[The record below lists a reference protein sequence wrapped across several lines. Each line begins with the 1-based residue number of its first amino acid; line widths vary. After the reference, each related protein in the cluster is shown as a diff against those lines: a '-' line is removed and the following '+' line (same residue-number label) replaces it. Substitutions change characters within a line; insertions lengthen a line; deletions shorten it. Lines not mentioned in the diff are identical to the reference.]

1 MAAGSIM
8 GRFLWRRQ
16 GDGQNATREEAPTD
30 WSLLAQF
37 VAGDESAF
45 ACLMNRHQHLVMSVC
60 LRILREAADAED
72 AFQATFL
79 VLARRAASLKW
90 QDSIAG
96 WLHQTARRTALKLR
110 SMKIRRERAEQQAAC
125 HRHEPGLVAT
135 NTEAA
140 VSIHEL
146 AEILDE
152 ELDQLPTLF
161 REVIL
166 LTQVEGLSREE
177 TAQRLGISEAAVK
190 DRLERGRSQLRGRL
204 VRRGITV
211 SGTMLAAWLLPGTA
225 QAASTGLVSA
235 TAAAATVFASGTS
248 TSAAAPVAVTLAQ
261 GVLKMM
267 GMEKLRFIAAC
278 VLSLITA
285 GGVAY
290 GVLHD
295 NPQRFQ
301 KGLVGQIVDVQARG
315 QSHSVTIQLE
325 EFETLL
331 NLDVSP
337 DVKVWKAYESST
349 LANVKPGQFAS
360 LRLASDH
367 RTINEIHVSGAQHEV
382 SIRGLSDSGA
392 MMATTTD
399 DDDESADESRPYQL
413 APDAIL
419 RIGGLPATR
428 DDFEPGMEVPLEL
441 AEDGQTVHAIE
452 AEADPR
458 TIIVGSLVSID
469 VAAGTAIV
477 ETEDENDTQIRI
489 PLKID
494 AESVIEVD
502 GKRADMSAVL
512 PGSEVILRTTTDRSV
527 VRALRA
533 TSPEPDDDAE

>member
-1 MAAGSIM
+1 MATGSIM
-8 GRFLWRRQ
+8 RRLSWRRE
-16 GDGQNATREEAPTD
+16 GNGQNSAGGEAPTD
-30 WSLLAQF
+30 WSLLTQF

-45 ACLMNRHQHLVMSVC
+45 ACLMNRHQQLVMSVC
-60 LRILREAADAED
+60 QRILREAADAED

-110 SMKIRRERAEQQAAC
+110 SMKVRRQRMEQKAAGNRSEISVVST
-125 HRHEPGLVAT
+125 H
-135 NTEAA
+135 TEAA

-152 ELDQLPTLF
+152 ELDQLPVLF

-225 QAASTGLVSA
+225 QAASTTLVTA
-235 TAAAATVFASGTS
+235 TAAAATVFASGSSTS
-248 TSAAAPVAVTLAQ
+248 TAAPVAVTLAQ

-267 GMEKLRFIAAC
+267 GMEKLRFITAC

-301 KGLVGQIVDVQARG
+301 KGLVGQIVDVQTRG

-331 NLDVSP
+331 NLDVSAE
-337 DVKVWKAYESST
+337 VKVWKAYESST

-367 RTINEIHVSGAQHEV
+367 RTVNEIHVSGAQHEV

-392 MMATTTD
+392 MMATTED
-399 DDDESADESRPYQL
+399 DGESADESRPYQL

-428 DDFEPGMEVPLEL
+428 DDFQAGMEVPLEL
-441 AEDGQTVHAIE
+441 AEDGRTVHAIE

-469 VAAGTAIV
+469 VAAGTAMI
-477 ETEDENDTQIRI
+477 ETEDENDTLIKI

-494 AESVIEVD
+494 AKAVVEVD
-502 GKRADMSAVL
+502 GKRADVSAIL
-512 PGSEVILRTTTDRSV
+512 PGSEVVLRTTTDRSSI
-527 VRALRA
+527 RALRA

>member
-1 MAAGSIM
+1 
-8 GRFLWRRQ
+8 
-16 GDGQNATREEAPTD
+16 
-30 WSLLAQF
+30 
-37 VAGDESAF
+37 
-45 ACLMNRHQHLVMSVC
+45 MNRHQQLVMSVC
-60 LRILREAADAED
+60 QRILREAADAED

-110 SMKIRRERAEQQAAC
+110 SMKVRRQRIEQQAAGNRSEISVVST
-125 HRHEPGLVAT
+125 H
-135 NTEAA
+135 TEAA

-152 ELDQLPTLF
+152 ELDQLPVLF

-225 QAASTGLVSA
+225 QAASTTLVTA
-235 TAAAATVFASGTS
+235 TAAAATVFASGSSTS
-248 TSAAAPVAVTLAQ
+248 TAAPVAVTLAQ

-267 GMEKLRFIAAC
+267 GMEKLRFITAC

-301 KGLVGQIVDVQARG
+301 KGLVGQIVDVQTRG

-331 NLDVSP
+331 NLDVSAE
-337 DVKVWKAYESST
+337 VKVWKAYESST

-367 RTINEIHVSGAQHEV
+367 RTVNEIHVSGAQHEV

-392 MMATTTD
+392 MMATTED
-399 DDDESADESRPYQL
+399 DGESADESRPYQL

-428 DDFEPGMEVPLEL
+428 DDFQAGMEVPLEL
-441 AEDGQTVHAIE
+441 AEDGRTVHAIE

-469 VAAGTAIV
+469 VAAGTAMI
-477 ETEDENDTQIRI
+477 ETEDENDTLIKI

-494 AESVIEVD
+494 AKAVVEVD
-502 GKRADMSAVL
+502 GKRADVSAIL
-512 PGSEVILRTTTDRSV
+512 PGSEVVLRTTTDRSSI
-527 VRALRA
+527 RALRA

>member
-1 MAAGSIM
+1 MATGSIM
-8 GRFLWRRQ
+8 RRLSWRRE
-16 GDGQNATREEAPTD
+16 GNGQNSAGGEAPTD
-30 WSLLAQF
+30 WSLLTQF

-45 ACLMNRHQHLVMSVC
+45 ACLMNRHQQLVMSVC
-60 LRILREAADAED
+60 QRILREAADAED

-110 SMKIRRERAEQQAAC
+110 SMKVRRQRIEQQAAGNRSEISVVST
-125 HRHEPGLVAT
+125 H
-135 NTEAA
+135 TEAA

-152 ELDQLPTLF
+152 ELDQLPVLF

-225 QAASTGLVSA
+225 QAASTTLVTA
-235 TAAAATVFASGTS
+235 TAAAATVFASGSSTS
-248 TSAAAPVAVTLAQ
+248 TAAPVAVTLAQ

-267 GMEKLRFIAAC
+267 GMEKLRFITAC

-301 KGLVGQIVDVQARG
+301 KGLVGQIVDVQTRG

-331 NLDVSP
+331 NLDVSAE
-337 DVKVWKAYESST
+337 VKVWKAYESST

-367 RTINEIHVSGAQHEV
+367 RTVNEIHVSGAQHEV

-392 MMATTTD
+392 MMATTED
-399 DDDESADESRPYQL
+399 DGESADESRPYQL

-428 DDFEPGMEVPLEL
+428 DDFQAGMEVPLEL
-441 AEDGQTVHAIE
+441 AEDGRTVHAIE

-469 VAAGTAIV
+469 VAAGTAMI
-477 ETEDENDTQIRI
+477 ETEDENDTLIRI

-494 AESVIEVD
+494 AKAVVEVD
-502 GKRADMSAVL
+502 GKRADVSAIL
-512 PGSEVILRTTTDRSV
+512 PGSEVVLRTTTDRSSI
-527 VRALRA
+527 RALRA